1 MAGETRAKMVQ
12 GAARLLATRGLQGA
26 SFGEIIEQT
35 GVPRGSIYHHFPGG
49 KDQLVGEAIAWAG
62 ERALAQIRAHDGES
76 AESIAA
82 AFLDLWRQLLVR
94 GDFGAGCAVLA
105 VTVATNGD
113 SLLEG
118 AATVFTTWQDT
129 LARLLEQG
137 GLSAVEATQFAA
149 LLIAASE
156 GAVVMS
162 RAQRD
167 IASFDLMAD
176 SILHQIRKL
185 TSE

>member
-1 MAGETRAKMVQ
+1 MVQ

-94 GDFGAGCAVLA
+94 GDFRAGCAVLA
-105 VTVATNGD
+105 VTVATNAD

-118 AATVFTTWQDT
+118 AATIFTTWQDT

-137 GLSAVEATQFAA
+137 GLSAVDATQFAA

-167 IASFDLMAD
+167 IASFDVVAD